1 MKLYEIAAQYQSFL
15 ELVQDTEN
23 ELSMDDTV
31 VTDTLE
37 AIEGEFEIKAV
48 NTAMVLKTLQSEA
61 DAIAAAMQGM
71 TARKKA
77 LESRADSLKSYLLHN
92 MQAMGVQKIKH
103 PYFNISVTKNSQET
117 VFIENESLI
126 GEEFKKVVVTIDK
139 TLIKEALKAG
149 KAVAGCALAR
159 GEHLR
164 IG

>member
-1 MKLYEIAAQYQSFL
+1 MKLYEIAAQYQEFL

-23 ELSMDDTV
+23 DLSMDDSV
-31 VTDTLE
+31 VTDTLSS
-37 AIEGEFEIKAV
+37 IEGEFEVKAV
-48 NTAMVLKTLQSEA
+48 NTAAVLKTLQSEA
-61 DAIAAAMQGM
+61 DAIAAAMQAM

-92 MQAMGVQKIKH
+92 MQAMCVQKIKH
-103 PYFNISVTKNSQET
+103 PYFNISVNKSPES

-139 TLIKEALKAG
+139 VLIKEALKAG
-149 KAVAGCALAR
+149 KAVAGCALVR

>member
-1 MKLYEIAAQYQSFL
+1 MKLYEIAVQYQSFL

-23 ELSMDDTV
+23 ELSMDDAV

-37 AIEGEFEIKAV
+37 AIEGEFEVKAV
-48 NTAMVLKTLQSEA
+48 NTAAVLKTLQSEA
-61 DAIAAAMQGM
+61 DAIAMAMQAM

-103 PYFNISVTKNSQET
+103 PYFNISVNKSPES
-117 VFIENESLI
+117 VFIENESLV
-126 GEEFKKVVVTIDK
+126 GDEFKKVVVTIDK

-149 KAVAGCALAR
+149 KAVPGCALAR

>member
-1 MKLYEIAAQYQSFL
+1 MKLYEIAAQYQAFL

-23 ELSMDDTV
+23 DLSMDDAV

-37 AIEGEFEIKAV
+37 AIEGEFEVKAV
-48 NTAMVLKTLQSEA
+48 NTAAVLKTLQSEA
-61 DAIAAAMQGM
+61 EAIEAAMKSM
-71 TARKKA
+71 IARKKA

-103 PYFNISVTKNSQET
+103 PYFNISVNKSPES

>member
-1 MKLYEIAAQYQSFL
+1 MKLYEIATQYQEFL

-23 ELSMDDTV
+23 ELSMDDSV

-37 AIEGEFEIKAV
+37 AIEGEFEVKAV
-48 NTAMVLKTLQSEA
+48 NTAAVLKTLQSEA
-61 DAIAAAMQGM
+61 DAIAAAMQAM

-77 LESRADSLKSYLLHN
+77 LESRADRLKSYLLHN

-103 PYFNISVTKNSQET
+103 PYFNISVNKSLES

-126 GEEFKKVVVTIDK
+126 GDEFKKVVVTIDK
-139 TLIKEALKAG
+139 MLIKEALKAG

>member
-1 MKLYEIAAQYQSFL
+1 MKLYEIAAQYQAFL
-15 ELVQDTEN
+15 ALVQDTDN
-23 ELSMDDTV
+23 DLSLIDTV

-37 AIEGEFEIKAV
+37 AIEGEFEAKAV
-48 NTAMVLKTLQSEA
+48 NTAAVLKTLQAEA
-61 DAIAAAMQGM
+61 DAIAAAMQAM
-71 TARKKA
+71 TTRKKS
-77 LESRADSLKSYLLHN
+77 LESRSDSLKSYLLHN

-103 PYFNISVTKNSQET
+103 PYFNISVNKSPEA

-126 GEEFKKVVVTIDK
+126 GDEFKKIVVTIDK

-149 KAVAGCALAR
+149 KAVAGCALTR